1 MSEPRVAVVQPAFS
15 LDATKAKLPNSECL
29 SLGYLV
35 AALRQEGFDATPI
48 DADLL
53 DIPNAACVDQLV
65 AGRYEVVGISCSA
78 QRALPDAVDVAR
90 ALKKRSPGVHVTL
103 GGQFVSHVHEKVAR
117 SEPAFDSIVRGEG
130 ERTFPALVR
139 RVGAGEPL
147 NGLPGVTFR
156 DGGGVVVNP
165 PAPRITD
172 LDSIPFPDRSYVPHI
187 LNEALAGVRYLSM
200 IGTRGCIYKC
210 TFCSVDRPR
219 AVRSPD
225 NVVAELRTLHERW
238 GLWKFMFN
246 DDLLIGAAR
255 DMQAWGDELAELI
268 ATELPGLEFWAM
280 TRSDAVNEPLFSKL
294 RRAGF
299 SKIFI
304 GVESASDEVLRRLK
318 KGTRARTNDRAIRVL
333 EQVGIEPEL
342 GFIMLEPHMTWDDLG
357 QNLAFLHRVGHF
369 SRHNLTNRLN
379 IYHGAP
385 LYQLALSGGDIV
397 PSDDVTERYLYEFKD
412 DRVRRYSETMTEL
425 KRHGFGLKVQV
436 SEAVTNVKHLRAEL
450 ARRIG
455 PETRADPAVTALQDS
470 ARQLEREEADVWL
483 RVFELLFERIDQ
495 TGPEQ
500 NLLEGLLAPADLL
513 LAEVAASARRL
524 DEQLQQVRLTLTGV
538 P

>member
-15 LDATKAKLPNSECL
+15 QDATKAKLPNSECL

-35 AALRQEGFDATPI
+35 AALRQEGLDATPI

-65 AGRYEVVGISCSA
+65 AGRYGVVGISCSA
-78 QRALPDAVDVAR
+78 QRAFPDAVEVAR
-90 ALKKRSPGVHVTL
+90 AVKQRSPQVHVTL

-130 ERTFPALVR
+130 ERTFPSLVR
-139 RVGAGEPL
+139 HVQAGAGL
-147 NGLPGVTFR
+147 AGLPGVTFR
-156 DGGGVVVNP
+156 DGDQVVVNP

-172 LDSIPFPDRSYVPHI
+172 LDSLPFPDRSYVPHI
-187 LNEALAGVRYLSM
+187 LNEALAGVRYMSM

-219 AVRSPD
+219 AVRSPA
-225 NVVAELRTLHERW
+225 NVLAELRTMHERW

-246 DDLLIGAAR
+246 DDLLIGAAP
-255 DMQAWGDELAELI
+255 DMQAWGEELADLI
-268 ATELPGLEFWAM
+268 AAELPGLEFWAM
-280 TRSDAVNEPLFSKL
+280 TRSDAVDQALFSKL

-304 GVESASDEVLRRLK
+304 GVESASDEVLKRFK
-318 KGTRARTNDRAIRVL
+318 KGTRAHTNDRAIRVL

-342 GFIMLEPHMTWDDLG
+342 GFIMLEPHMSWADLG
-357 QNLAFLHRVGHF
+357 QNLAFLRRVGHF

-385 LYQLALSGGDIV
+385 MYEVALDNGNIN
-397 PSDDVTERYLYEFKD
+397 PSEDVTERYLYEFED
-412 DRVRRYSETMTEL
+412 DRVRLYSDTVTEL
-425 KRHGFGLKVQV
+425 KRHGFGVKVQV
-436 SEAVTNVKHLRAEL
+436 SEAVTNVKHLRADL

-455 PETRADPAVTALQDS
+455 PETRAHPAVIALQEA
-470 ARQLEREEADVWL
+470 ARRLERTEADAWL
-483 RVFELLFERIDQ
+483 RVFDLLFERIDQ
-495 TGPEQ
+495 HAPGPA
-500 NLLEGLLAPADLL
+500 LLDGLLAPADVL
-513 LAEVAASARRL
+513 LAEVAESAQRL
-524 DEQLQQVRLTLTGV
+524 HERVQEVRSTLTGGS
-538 P
+538 